1 MGKKVKKRAKKVT
14 VQVESVIPFSKQEQE
29 RLFQKLKD
37 VLKTDRITVQ
47 FLLNPEL
54 LGGMTIKMNAEL
66 LDLSYVGRLHR
77 FQNQMD
83 GYHTKSLE
91 MGKLADVFREQ
102 IHCFHPEPQLSEVG
116 DVLSVSDGVARVSGL
131 NTLMSG
137 ERVRFVSGAEGI
149 ALNLNPTTT
158 DVMIFEQADR
168 IREGDHAYAT
178 GQMNM
183 IPVGFS
189 LLGRVINPLGMP
201 LDDKENLSQT
211 EQRPIFMPAP
221 GIVDRDSVKTPVHT
235 GIKAIDSLVPIGR
248 GQRELIIGDRQ
259 TGKTTLIID
268 TILSQK
274 IANDK
279 AARLQDKVF
288 CIYVAIGQKQSTVRD
303 MMRILQE
310 QGAMDYT
317 VIVSATAA
325 DSAVMQYLA
334 PYAGCAIGEY
344 FRDNGMHAIVFY
356 DDLSKHAVAYREMS
370 LLLKRPSGRE
380 AFPGDVFYLHSRLL
394 ERAAQLSDQKGGG
407 SLTAIPVAETQ
418 EGDVS
423 AYIPTNVISITDGQ
437 IFLESN
443 LFHQGV
449 RPAVNVGLSVSRVGS
464 AAQSSIMKKM
474 AGSLKL
480 ELSQYREV
488 LSFSQLSSD
497 LDTATQQLLNRGSR
511 LTEIMK
517 QIPYHPLTPAQELVS
532 LFAGING
539 LLDGMALEE
548 ITPFL
553 ERLSEHCQLQGTELM
568 AELNSGVWNETLN
581 QKLKDF
587 VSAFIE
593 RQRES
598 QKTA

>member
-1 MGKKVKKRAKKVT
+1 M
-14 VQVESVIPFSKQEQE
+14 
-29 RLFQKLKD
+29 
-37 VLKTDRITVQ
+37 
-47 FLLNPEL
+47 
-54 LGGMTIKMNAEL
+54 
-66 LDLSYVGRLHR
+66 
-77 FQNQMD
+77 
-83 GYHTKSLE
+83 
-91 MGKLADVFREQ
+91 
-102 IHCFHPEPQLSEVG
+102 
-116 DVLSVSDGVARVSGL
+116 
-131 NTLMSG
+131 
-137 ERVRFVSGAEGI
+137 
-149 ALNLNPTTT
+149 
-158 DVMIFEQADR
+158 
-168 IREGDHAYAT
+168 
-178 GQMNM
+178 
-183 IPVGFS
+183 
-189 LLGRVINPLGMP
+189 INPLGMP
-201 LDDKENLSQT
+201 LDDKESLNQT

-221 GIVDRDSVKTPVHT
+221 GIVDRDPVKTPVHT

-317 VIVSATAA
+317 VIVSAPAA

-344 FRDNGMHAIVFY
+344 FRDNGMNAIVFY

-394 ERAAQLSDQKGGG
+394 ERAAQLNGKKGGG
-407 SLTAIPVAETQ
+407 SLTAIPVVETQ

-437 IFLESN
+437 IFLESA

-464 AAQSSIMKKM
+464 AAQSSVMKKL

-488 LSFSQLSSD
+488 LSFAQLSSD
-497 LDTATQQLLNRGSR
+497 LDAATQQLLNRGSR
-511 LTEIMK
+511 LTEVMK
-517 QIPYHPLTPAQELVS
+517 QSPYHPLTPAQELIS
-532 LFAGING
+532 LFVGING
-539 LLDGMALEE
+539 MLDGMALEK

-553 ERLSEHCQLQGTELM
+553 ERLSDHCQLQGTELM
-568 AELNSGVWNETLN
+568 AELNSGAWNTTLA
-581 QKLKDF
+581 QKLEKF

-593 RQRES
+593 QQRES
-598 QKTA
+598 PKAA